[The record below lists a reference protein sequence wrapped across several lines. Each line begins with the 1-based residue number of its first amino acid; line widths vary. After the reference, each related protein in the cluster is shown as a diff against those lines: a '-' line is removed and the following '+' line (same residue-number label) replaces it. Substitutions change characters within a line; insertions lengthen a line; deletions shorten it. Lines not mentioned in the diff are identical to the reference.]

1 MAALAEAFKASKPLD
16 VFPDAPK
23 PEAASGTEAPK
34 QPKLS
39 KEEVAEKEAR
49 TIFIGNVAADTPR
62 NAIISFIRDGVKAAM
77 KAAGAEIELP
87 APEQEAQPDG
97 AQATS
102 GDRQRQKKKL
112 TDRGGGIVESARL
125 RSFAISKLA
134 VAPGSSYKAMLKA
147 AYTTG
152 SYGDASKGPA
162 ASGEAPAHPMQKPQ
176 HEGEPAAPAP
186 AANAYVVLRSAS
198 FVPYAVGLSGKV
210 LCGRHVRVDA
220 VSNKGP
226 AAAGEGAPGQAS
238 GMDKDPKKT
247 LFLGHLPWSLDEE
260 GVWQLLLP
268 VVKGGA
274 QGVRYVRLLR
284 DRVTR
289 KSKGVAYVGLQHAG
303 AVSAVAKALN
313 GKEVGGQT
321 IKASKCKDAAE
332 QAKARAAKAAKRPS
346 GAYGRLK
353 AKGSKRP
360 RGEGDRSHM
369 GATPGADM
377 AAAKQ
382 AKKAKTATGSAK
394 AVGQA
399 VAASARRSAGKRKG
413 GRGGKK

>member
-1 MAALAEAFKASKPLD
+1 
-16 VFPDAPK
+16 
-23 PEAASGTEAPK
+23 
-34 QPKLS
+34 
-39 KEEVAEKEAR
+39 
-49 TIFIGNVAADTPR
+49 
-62 NAIISFIRDGVKAAM
+62 M

-226 AAAGEGAPGQAS
+226 AAAGEGTPGQAS

-313 GKEVGGQT
+313 GKE
-321 IKASKCKDAAE
+321 
-332 QAKARAAKAAKRPS
+332 AAKRPS